1 MYKYIPGTKQV
12 DVDFDQLPGQI
23 SDQSKPER
31 KPKTEV
37 LDGKYNEKCDVWSIG
52 VIMYITL
59 CGAPPFFGDSDP
71 EVLKKV
77 RKGKYLSWI
86 YLRVRPNFHLTI
98 SLVSNANL
106 TQNFSQ
112 NFTIFR

>member
-52 VIMYITL
+52 VIMYHL
-59 CGAPPFFGDSDP
+59 CLVHG
-71 EVLKKV
+71 
-77 RKGKYLSWI
+77 
-86 YLRVRPNFHLTI
+86 RVRGNCGKFQMIFGSWSASQKRGPCVQMPVHL
-98 SLVSNANL
+98 
-106 TQNFSQ
+106 
-112 NFTIFR
+112 